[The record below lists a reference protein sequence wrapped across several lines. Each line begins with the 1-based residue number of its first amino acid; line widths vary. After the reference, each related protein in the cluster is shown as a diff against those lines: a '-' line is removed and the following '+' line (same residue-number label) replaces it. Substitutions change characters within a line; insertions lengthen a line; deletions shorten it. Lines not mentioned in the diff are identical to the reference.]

1 MTKMI
6 RTAMTASA
14 LLATF
19 ALPIASQA
27 ASTTNAPPQRYVFQT
42 RMTESMHAGEYDGTL
57 RLTVFP
63 NGIVSG
69 TFQPS
74 DGGARSVSGGT
85 SGTQIWLDIGGA
97 MRSVH
102 LEGTLK
108 NGVLQATA
116 NIPGPDTYTFVGT
129 VEPAGH

>member
-1 MTKMI
+1 
-6 RTAMTASA
+6 MTASA

-27 ASTTNAPPQRYVFQT
+27 ASTTNAPPQRYLFQT

-57 RLTVFP
+57 R
-63 NGIVSG
+63 
-69 TFQPS
+69 S
-74 DGGARSVSGGT
+74 DGLSQWDRVGHVSTQRRRCPQRIGRNVGDTDLARHRRSPPFGAPR
-85 SGTQIWLDIGGA
+85 
-97 MRSVH
+97 
-102 LEGTLK
+102 GTLK

-129 VEPAGH
+129 VAPAAH